1 MACLQSQVSHHP
13 FSITMISLQKF
24 FGKTDV
30 FYDLLEASAVEAQ
43 NSVSALKT
51 LVAQS
56 AEARSLDALILSRR
70 KDKQIT
76 EKIDEALCRT
86 FVSDLERED
95 VEALANAIYKIPK
108 TVEKIAERIVIAP
121 DRVKGVDFTKH
132 LKMMQDSTDTVV
144 NIVQE
149 LRKNLDL
156 ERVKDLNAKLQFIE
170 GEADK
175 LVLEMLADL
184 YSGKYEAVSVIY
196 LKDLYDLMEKVYD
209 RCRDAGNVVSHI
221 VLKYS

>member
-1 MACLQSQVSHHP
+1 
-13 FSITMISLQKF
+13 MISLQKF

-30 FYDLLEASAVEAQ
+30 FYDLLEASATEAQ
-43 NSVSALKT
+43 NSVSALKD
-51 LVAQS
+51 LISQS
-56 AEARSLDALILSRR
+56 AETRSLDALILSRR

-108 TVEKIAERIVIAP
+108 TVEKIAERIVIAS

-144 NIVQE
+144 SIVQE
-149 LRKNLDL
+149 LRKKLDL
-156 ERVKDLNAKLQFIE
+156 EHVKDLNAKLQFIE

>member
-1 MACLQSQVSHHP
+1 
-13 FSITMISLQKF
+13 MISLQKF

-30 FYDLLEASAVEAQ
+30 FYDLLEASAAEAQ
-43 NSVSALKT
+43 NSVLALKT
-51 LVAQS
+51 LISQS
-56 AEARSLDALILSRR
+56 PESRSLDALILSRR

-76 EKIDEALCRT
+76 ERIDEALCRT

-184 YSGKYEAVSVIY
+184 YSGKYEAISVIY

>member
-1 MACLQSQVSHHP
+1 
-13 FSITMISLQKF
+13 MISLQKF

>member
-1 MACLQSQVSHHP
+1 MACLQSQGSHHP

>member
-1 MACLQSQVSHHP
+1 
-13 FSITMISLQKF
+13 MISLQKF

-30 FYDLLEASAVEAQ
+30 FYDLLEASAAEAQ
-43 NSVSALKT
+43 NSVLALKA
-51 LVAQS
+51 LISQS
-56 AEARSLDALILSRR
+56 PEFRSLDALILSRR

-76 EKIDEALCRT
+76 ERIDEALCRT

-121 DRVKGVDFTKH
+121 ERVKGVDFTKH

-156 ERVKDLNAKLQFIE
+156 EHVKDLNAKLQFIE

>member
-1 MACLQSQVSHHP
+1 
-13 FSITMISLQKF
+13 MISLQKF

-56 AEARSLDALILSRR
+56 ADARSLEALILSRR

>member
-1 MACLQSQVSHHP
+1 
-13 FSITMISLQKF
+13 MISLQKF

-30 FYDLLEASAVEAQ
+30 FYDLLEASAAEAQ
-43 NSVSALKT
+43 NSVLALKT
-51 LVAQS
+51 LISQS
-56 AEARSLDALILSRR
+56 PESRSLDALILSRR

-76 EKIDEALCRT
+76 ERIDEALCRT

-184 YSGKYEAVSVIY
+184 YSGKYEPVSVIY